1 MIGPKILVHVSNA
14 RREKR
19 QIRIVPSECKTTR
32 DQSQKCRLSALRTH
46 FCAAIENSIFFDR
59 NLPTDFDNL
68 FAPQSE
74 IARDARGVSHHCR
87 KQRLLAAIVRFPQQG
102 FSPIQP

>member
-1 MIGPKILVHVSNA
+1 M
-14 RREKR
+14 
-19 QIRIVPSECKTTR
+19 
-32 DQSQKCRLSALRTH
+32 RLSALRTH

-68 FAPQSE
+68 FARQSE

-87 KQRLLAAIVRFPQQG
+87 KQRLLPARRLFAFPNKAFHQSSLKGERLLNSSTRQQ
-102 FSPIQP
+102 PLRRRLP